1 MLTLLAVLLESDT
14 VTRRSRLIEP
24 LTRPVRQMMLTENT
38 FAHILTL
45 SLYPLIIS
53 LYQHQHGE
61 VSYTVIRQFIS
72 ELAYR
77 PIVSTA
83 WPKKSD
89 ASAHFC
95 FYL

>member
-1 MLTLLAVLLESDT
+1 
-14 VTRRSRLIEP
+14 
-24 LTRPVRQMMLTENT
+24 MMLTENT

-83 WPKKSD
+83 WPKK
-89 ASAHFC
+89 AMPAHIFA
-95 FYL
+95 FIFETP